1 MLLLLVLVLVLVLLA
16 VLLTHRAPTAAHAAA
31 PNRSRGISVFDQI
44 ANRG

>member
-1 MLLLLVLVLVLVLLA
+1 MLVLVLVLVLLA
-16 VLLTHRAPTAAHAAA
+16 VLLTHRAPTAA